1 MKYAGFWIRVA
12 ASLIDA
18 LILLAIILPLL
29 YLIYG
34 EEYFITETIA
44 PLGTADIVLN
54 YIFPLL
60 FTIGFWVKRS
70 ATPGKML
77 LGLKIV
83 DAKTGED
90 ISLGQS
96 FIRYV
101 GYIVSGMV
109 LMLGYIWVALDIEKQ
124 GWHDKMAGTVVV
136 HTR

>member
-34 EEYFITETIA
+34 GEYFITETIA